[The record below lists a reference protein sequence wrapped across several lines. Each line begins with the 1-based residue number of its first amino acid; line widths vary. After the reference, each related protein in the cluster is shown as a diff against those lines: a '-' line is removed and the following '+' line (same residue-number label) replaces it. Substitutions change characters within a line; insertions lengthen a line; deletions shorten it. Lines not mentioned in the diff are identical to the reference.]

1 MLSYSFGDATFCI
14 HCYHVHLTCYPLE
27 VLCINNNGLC
37 FFFKRKTAYEF
48 RIGDWSSDVCSSD
61 LRRRCASRRGPRLTP
76 SCLASFGSLMRVP
89 GLSSPEMMACV
100 RCATTRSA
108 SV

>member
-61 LRRRCASRRGPRLTP
+61 LLVDMGLTP
-76 SCLASFGSLMRVP
+76 GDIEKMDHMK
-89 GLSSPEMMACV
+89 GMEHMEGMEHGDEE
-100 RCATTRSA
+100 TGDDYN
-108 SV
+108 